1 MAMAGACSLRGK
13 PSVGAPT
20 SGCIIPVPSLG
31 RSLAVRLGVAG
42 DADFLRDVYIAGR
55 WEEMAVTGWPA
66 EAIQSFLVDQYRMQR
81 RHYDGHYTG
90 LERWIIRR
98 QGENIG
104 KILLLD
110 TAQALRIVDIGL
122 LPLHRGGGIGTAL
135 INWAKDL
142 AVASGHGVVDLHVA
156 PANPA
161 RRLYLRLGFHGME
174 GGGVDER
181 LEWRSVEGR

>member
-1 MAMAGACSLRGK
+1 MTVAGACSLRGE
-13 PSVGAPT
+13 PSVGTPA
-20 SGCIIPVPSLG
+20 SGRIILVPSFG
-31 RSLAVRLGVAG
+31 RSLAVRAAVAG

-66 EAIQSFLVDQYRMQR
+66 EAIQAFLVDQYRMQC
-81 RHYDGHYTG
+81 RHYDAHYTG
-90 LERWIIRR
+90 LERWVIRR

-122 LPLHRGGGIGTAL
+122 LPLHRGGGIGTVL
-135 INWAKDL
+135 INWAKEL

-161 RRLYLRLGFHGME
+161 RRLYLRLGFHGTE
-174 GGGVDER
+174 GSGVDER
-181 LEWRSVEGR
+181 LEWRSGEGR